1 MQVVL
6 IIIAVICFAIAVM
19 SIRKNAS
26 LNKHCT
32 AEVEGT
38 IAEVVVETDTSV
50 DSEGGEVVTT
60 SYTPVYEYTVN
71 GETRRKRDQYSDT
84 GKTKYKAGTP
94 VTVLYNPDNPDEYM
108 IKGSTTRK
116 TVSMCIFLF
125 VVGIILI
132 VMAFT
137 AV

>member
-1 MQVVL
+1 MQAVL

-19 SIRKNAS
+19 SIRKNAN

-32 AEVEGT
+32 AEVEGV
-38 IAEVVVETDTSV
+38 IADVIVETDTGV
-50 DSEGGEVVTT
+50 DSDGGEITTT

-71 GETRRKRDQYSDT
+71 GETKRMRGQFSDT
-84 GKTKYKAGTP
+84 GKTKHKAGTQ

-108 IKGSTTRK
+108 IKGSTTRQ
-116 TVSMCIFLF
+116 TVGMSIFLF

-132 VMAFT
+132 LMGFT